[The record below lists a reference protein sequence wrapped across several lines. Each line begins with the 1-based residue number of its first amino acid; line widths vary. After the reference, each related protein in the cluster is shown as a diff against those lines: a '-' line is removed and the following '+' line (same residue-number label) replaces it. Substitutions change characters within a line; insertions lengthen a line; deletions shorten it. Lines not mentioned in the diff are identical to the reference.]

1 MATKCG
7 HLGYVL
13 AAAMLAAAML
23 GGSAVQ
29 AETGSFEARGSGSTF
44 VADDG
49 APLANMATSGQIR
62 FVWDKDPVV
71 RRNKAGDIME
81 TVVAHQ
87 LESQLVLGFGL
98 FDRLELGAQV
108 TGRFQAS
115 PTQSAFDALQ
125 EVQLAPPRLSARLL
139 ALDLGW
145 LQTSIRLRGALIEHI
160 EPGVV
165 IVVDPGPLRFTLDVG
180 LQMSPTMAQ
189 APFALSVKWLAHEH
203 LELTGEVF
211 GAYAG
216 PGRIPVEF
224 IAGARSAFGPVA
236 FVAGLGGGLVPDVGT
251 PAIRVFGAVQWR
263 FEIIQTSQAAT
274 MEMVPEPVA
283 PRPPP
288 AVDDV
293 APPPPAAAAD
303 VPVEP
308 EAAPVAVAE
317 GSQDVSFHDGG
328 VTFADHVVLFEVER
342 DALIPDSRTVLRLVA
357 HEIKARPDIQV
368 VIEGHADGLGNP
380 AYNRKLSAW
389 RAHAVRRALIAYG
402 VPASRLEVRG
412 AGSAKPIAPNTTTAG
427 RRQNRRVEITFEPG
441 HAVGTP

>member
-1 MATKCG
+1 
-7 HLGYVL
+7 
-13 AAAMLAAAML
+13 
-23 GGSAVQ
+23 
-29 AETGSFEARGSGSTF
+29 
-44 VADDG
+44 
-49 APLANMATSGQIR
+49 
-62 FVWDKDPVV
+62 
-71 RRNKAGDIME
+71 
-81 TVVAHQ
+81 
-87 LESQLVLGFGL
+87 
-98 FDRLELGAQV
+98 
-108 TGRFQAS
+108 
-115 PTQSAFDALQ
+115 
-125 EVQLAPPRLSARLL
+125 
-139 ALDLGW
+139 
-145 LQTSIRLRGALIEHI
+145 
-160 EPGVV
+160 
-165 IVVDPGPLRFTLDVG
+165 
-180 LQMSPTMAQ
+180 
-189 APFALSVKWLAHEH
+189 LAHEH

-216 PGRIPVEF
+216 PGRVPVEF

-274 MEMVPEPVA
+274 IEMIPEPVA
-283 PRPPP
+283 PPAP

-293 APPPPAAAAD
+293 APPPPAAAAT
-303 VPVEP
+303 VPVE
-308 EAAPVAVAE
+308 AAAPPVAVAVAE
-317 GSQDVSFHDGG
+317 ESQDVSFHDGG

-357 HEIKARPDIQV
+357 HEIKARPDMQV

-402 VPASRLEVRG
+402 VPPSRLEVRG

>member
-7 HLGYVL
+7 RLGYVI
-13 AAAMLAAAML
+13 AAAVL
-23 GGSAVQ
+23 GVAPAG

-49 APLANMATSGQIR
+49 APLANMATSGQVR
-62 FVWDKDPVV
+62 FVWDKDPIV
-71 RRNKAGDIME
+71 RRNKSGDITE

-87 LESQLVLGFGL
+87 LESQLVLGLGL

-125 EVQLAPPRLSARLL
+125 GVHLAPPRLSARFL

-145 LQTSIRLRGALIEHI
+145 LQTSVRLRGALIDHI

-165 IVVDPGPLRFTLDVG
+165 IVVDPGPLRFTLDAG
-180 LQMSPTMAQ
+180 LQVSPTMAQ

-216 PGRIPVEF
+216 PGRVPVEF

-274 MEMVPEPVA
+274 IEMIPEPVA
-283 PRPPP
+283 PPAP

-293 APPPPAAAAD
+293 APPPPAAAAT
-303 VPVEP
+303 VPVE
-308 EAAPVAVAE
+308 AAAPPVAVAVAE
-317 GSQDVSFHDGG
+317 ESQDVSFHDGG

-357 HEIKARPDIQV
+357 HEIKARPDMQV

-402 VPASRLEVRG
+402 VPPSRLEVRG